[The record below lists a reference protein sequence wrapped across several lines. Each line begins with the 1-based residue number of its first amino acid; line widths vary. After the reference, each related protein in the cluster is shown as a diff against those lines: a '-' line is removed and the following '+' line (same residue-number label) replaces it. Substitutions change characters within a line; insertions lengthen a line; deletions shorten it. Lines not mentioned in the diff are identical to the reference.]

1 MRASDVLKINLTEDE
16 LRRWHINIDEATNRG
31 VCTPIHKGM
40 LLNVKEFNLCDIINL
55 SFIWDNTNEGYDYWK
70 GIATRKE
77 LVKARCLKKVT
88 L

>member
-70 GIATRKE
+70 RIATRKE
-77 LVKARCLKKVT
+77 LVKIRCLKKVT